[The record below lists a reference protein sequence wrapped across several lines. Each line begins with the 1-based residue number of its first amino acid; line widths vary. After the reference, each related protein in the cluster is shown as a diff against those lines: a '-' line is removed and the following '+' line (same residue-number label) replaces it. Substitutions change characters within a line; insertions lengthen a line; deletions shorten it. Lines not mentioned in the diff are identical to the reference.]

1 MATALES
8 GNKACLAMSN
18 DALLMRRLREGS
30 RGVKPR
36 AAPSHVDDKNF
47 SNALS
52 SKFMNEYA
60 KIPSLSSYV
69 KDSLVRA
76 AEMVALFLCIDTN
89 GSYLLSHSGCKNQ
102 EMMWLDKSGLRRHPV
117 LRY

>member
-30 RGVKPR
+30 GGVKPR

-52 SKFMNEYA
+52 SKFMNMQ
-60 KIPSLSSYV
+60 KFLHSL
-69 KDSLVRA
+69 L
-76 AEMVALFLCIDTN
+76 T
-89 GSYLLSHSGCKNQ
+89 
-102 EMMWLDKSGLRRHPV
+102 
-117 LRY
+117 